1 MTDKQAK
8 ELVERLKPM
17 QLAGK
22 VFPCPRCG
30 QLRMNAERPVLNALS
45 RYADVYVCNECG
57 TEEALGDML
66 GQELP
71 LAEWSMA
78 RSFRREV

>member
-57 TEEALGDML
+57 TE
-66 GQELP
+66 
-71 LAEWSMA
+71 
-78 RSFRREV
+78 V